1 MERGQRDDSGE
12 WYSQMKA
19 PIAGSVSGVLT
30 RAMTQPL
37 DCAKVRHQL
46 QVEPIKREVGAK
58 YTSTWQ
64 TFQLIFREEGVKGLW
79 KGHIPGQIL
88 SVAYGFGQFAAY
100 DQFNLNAKRI
110 QFFADH
116 EQIRHSLAGGFGG
129 AVGMIISTPFDVVRT
144 RLIAQDVNKGYS
156 GMSNAFRTI
165 LTGEGMKGLFRGLVP
180 GVAQIA
186 PLAAIQFWSYNLI
199 IKESKMFLDQS
210 PSPYIILLAGA
221 LSGIISKTCVY
232 PLDLTKKRLQI
243 QQFQAHRTSFGNNIY
258 CSGLFDCMIKTARI
272 EGFRGLY
279 KGLTPSII
287 KSGTVSGLHFLLYE
301 EILNKLIE
309 FKKI

>member
-1 MERGQRDDSGE
+1 MERSAIDDRSG

-37 DCAKVRHQL
+37 DCAKVRQQL
-46 QVEPIKREVGAK
+46 QVEPIKQEVGAK

-64 TFQLIFREEGVKGLW
+64 TFQLIFKEEGVKGLW

-100 DQFNLNAKRI
+100 DQFNKHFKRL
-110 QFFADH
+110 QFFETH
-116 EQIRHSLAGGFGG
+116 EQIRHSIAGGAGG

-144 RLIAQDVNKGYS
+144 RLIAQDTNKGYS
-156 GMSNAFRTI
+156 GMLNALRTI
-165 LTGEGMKGLFRGLVP
+165 LSQEGIHGLFRGLVP
-180 GVAQIA
+180 GVVQIA

-199 IKESKMFLDQS
+199 IKESKMVLDQS
-210 PSPYIILLAGA
+210 PSRYIILLAGI

-232 PLDLTKKRLQI
+232 PLDLTKKRIQI
-243 QQFQAHRTSFGNNIY
+243 QQFQSHRTSFGNNIY
-258 CSGLFDCMIKTARI
+258 CSGLFDCMIQTARK
-272 EGFRGLY
+272 ESFRGLY

-287 KSGTVSGLHFLLYE
+287 KSGTVSGLYFLLYE
-301 EILNKLIE
+301 EVLNILIE
-309 FKKI
+309 LDKF